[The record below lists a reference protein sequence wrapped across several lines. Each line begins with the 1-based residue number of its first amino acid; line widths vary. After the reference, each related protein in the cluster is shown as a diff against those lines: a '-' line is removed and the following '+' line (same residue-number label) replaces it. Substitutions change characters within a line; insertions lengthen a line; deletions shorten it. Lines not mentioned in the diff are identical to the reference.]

1 MGEGGGSELK
11 MHGGMDVYTLS
22 MFYVLFTF
30 YENNLL
36 HDLLSIFSIFKT
48 IPRKLLEEYEEN
60 LQKHEKYVLKS
71 TRITVVVSLKV
82 MTAYH
87 KINRIIFG

>member
-1 MGEGGGSELK
+1 MDEGGGSELK

-36 HDLLSIFSIFKT
+36 HDLLSIFFYIQNY
-48 IPRKLLEEYEEN
+48 PEE
-60 LQKHEKYVLKS
+60 V
-71 TRITVVVSLKV
+71 TGRI
-82 MTAYH
+82 
-87 KINRIIFG
+87 

>member
-1 MGEGGGSELK
+1 MDEGGGSELK

-36 HDLLSIFSIFKT
+36 HDLL
-48 IPRKLLEEYEEN
+48 
-60 LQKHEKYVLKS
+60 
-71 TRITVVVSLKV
+71 
-82 MTAYH
+82 
-87 KINRIIFG
+87 

>member
-1 MGEGGGSELK
+1 
-11 MHGGMDVYTLS
+11 MDVYTLS

-36 HDLLSIFSIFKT
+36 HDLPSISSIFKT
-48 IPRKLLEEYEEN
+48 IPRKSLEEYEEN
-60 LQKHEKYVLKS
+60 LQKHEKYVVKS